1 MENLPP
7 HNNHAHHRS
16 APLTGNLHHCHHP
29 RPTGAIG
36 ACLADCH
43 RARPLPPST
52 SPPLRRS
59 LEPGETHRAAPSLGR
74 GLRRKPCRQ
83 PSGPAP
89 SGDLLQ
95 RESPP
100 SAKTRPSRAQ
110 GSSWTGY
117 SLDRVLTVEI
127 VYSTTAAVA
136 VVDMWDRVHLSAT
149 ATFSYLMYYSIKLT
163 LVDSFRRTK
172 ISSLQP

>member
-7 HNNHAHHRS
+7 HSNHAHHRS

-36 ACLADCH
+36 ACLANCH

-95 RESPP
+95 RWQASLQNLHCDGNLQNQA
-100 SAKTRPSRAQ
+100 SVLSR
-110 GSSWTGY
+110 
-117 SLDRVLTVEI
+117 
-127 VYSTTAAVA
+127 
-136 VVDMWDRVHLSAT
+136 
-149 ATFSYLMYYSIKLT
+149 
-163 LVDSFRRTK
+163 
-172 ISSLQP
+172 ISSLSKN